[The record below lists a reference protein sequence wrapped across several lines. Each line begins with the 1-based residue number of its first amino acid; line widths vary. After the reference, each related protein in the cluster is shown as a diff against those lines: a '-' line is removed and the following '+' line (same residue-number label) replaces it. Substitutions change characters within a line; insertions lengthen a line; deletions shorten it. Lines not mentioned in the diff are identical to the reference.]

1 VRKLNPA
8 EYDSPGTGRG
18 PRAERVAYLTMT
30 PELDA
35 LTTDLDKLEGT
46 VSIWAGP
53 VGGPPTFTRN
63 ADATHYAASTMKVAV
78 LVALLRAAEAGELS
92 LADEVEIRNEFP
104 SVQPGAGAYGIDVTD
119 DNDEQVS
126 GRLGEQAKLGW
137 LAERMVV
144 RSSNLATNLL
154 IARLGTDPVN
164 EVWRSVGARH
174 SVTGRGI
181 EDAAARS
188 AGVTNLVTAG
198 DLAAL
203 FSAIAAQIA
212 ASPASCAEMMRILLG
227 QEYREDLPAGLPPG
241 TPVAAKNGWVTG
253 VRHGA
258 GVVLPPDEPPFTLVV
273 CTTTLLD
280 EAAGAALVARI
291 AAAAWRDRKAFT

>member
-1 VRKLNPA
+1 
-8 EYDSPGTGRG
+8 
-18 PRAERVAYLTMT
+18 MT

-35 LTTDLDKLEGT
+35 LTPELDAVVADGGT
-46 VSIWAGP
+46 ISIWAGP
-53 VGGPPTFTRN
+53 VGGPPAFTRD
-63 ADATHYAASTMKVAV
+63 ADATHYAASTMKAAV
-78 LVALLRAAEAGELS
+78 LVALWRAAEAGELS
-92 LADEVEIRNEFP
+92 LADKVEIRNEFP
-104 SVQPGAGAYGIDVTD
+104 SVQPGAGTFAIDVTD
-119 DNDEQVS
+119 DNDEQTS
-126 GRLGEQAKLGW
+126 SRLGEQASLGW
-137 LAERMVV
+137 LAERMIV

-154 IARLGTDPVN
+154 ITRLGTDSVN
-164 EVWRSVGARH
+164 EVWRSVDARH

-181 EDAAARS
+181 EDAAAR
-188 AGVTNLVTAG
+188 AEGVTNLVTAA

-203 FSAIAAQIA
+203 FSAIAAGTA
-212 ASPASCAEMMRILLG
+212 ASPASCAEMMRILQA

-258 GVVLPPDEPPFTLVV
+258 GVVLPMAEPPFTLVV

>member
-1 VRKLNPA
+1 
-8 EYDSPGTGRG
+8 
-18 PRAERVAYLTMT
+18 MT

-35 LTTDLDKLEGT
+35 LRADLDALVDGGHAGT

-53 VGGPPTFTRN
+53 VGGPPVFTRD

-78 LVALLRAAEAGELS
+78 LVALHRAAEAGLLS
-92 LADEVEIRNEFP
+92 LTDEVEVRNEFT
-104 SVQPGAGAYGIDVTD
+104 SVQPGAGTFAIDASD
-119 DNDEQVS
+119 DNDDAVS
-126 GRLGEQAKLGW
+126 GRLGGRASLGW
-137 LAERMVV
+137 LSERMIV

-154 IARLGTDPVN
+154 IERLGAVRAD
-164 EVWRSVGARH
+164 EVWRSVGAAH

-181 EDAAARS
+181 EDAAARA
-188 AGVTNLVTAG
+188 AGVTNLVTAA

-203 FSAIAAQIA
+203 MSAIASGTA
-212 ASPASCAEMMRILLG
+212 ATPASCREMMRVLRA

-241 TPVAAKNGWVTG
+241 TPVAVKNGWVTG

-258 GVVLPPDEPPFTLVV
+258 AVVLPADEPPFTLVI
-273 CTTTLLD
+273 CTTTLLG
-280 EAAGAALVARI
+280 EAEGAALVARI

>member
-1 VRKLNPA
+1 
-8 EYDSPGTGRG
+8 
-18 PRAERVAYLTMT
+18 MT

-35 LTTDLDKLEGT
+35 LTPELDAVVDGDHGT
-46 VSIWAGP
+46 ISIWAGP
-53 VGGPPTFTRN
+53 VGGPPAFTRD

-78 LVALLRAAEAGELS
+78 LVALYRAAESGELS
-92 LADEVEIRNEFP
+92 LADEVEVRNEFP
-104 SVQPGAGAYGIDVTD
+104 SVQPGAGIFGIDVTD

-126 GRLGEQAKLGW
+126 GRLGERAKLGW
-137 LAERMVV
+137 LAERMIV

-188 AGVTNLVTAG
+188 AGVTNLVTAA

-203 FSAIAAQIA
+203 FSAIAARTA

-241 TPVAAKNGWVTG
+241 TAVAVKNGWVTG
-253 VRHGA
+253 IRHGA
-258 GVVLPPDEPPFTLVV
+258 AVVLPPDEPPFTLVV
-273 CTTTLLD
+273 CTTTVLD